1 MVSEHDEP
9 QAGGDVAARLDDLDR
24 KLDTIAGAMA
34 TVAARQTEL
43 DAAAD
48 AQRADLGLAL
58 EVLAGIADSLER
70 ADARTEDRLASIR
83 DAAAVPLADLQA
95 LLSARTDR
103 TEHQLTDL
111 VTRVE
116 AAVAGLAAP
125 ASPDAPPLPSG
136 VEDVVARLETAL
148 ADLPRPQDGWDTEP
162 APPAAAPPQLDA
174 LDDRLNELY
183 TALQSLSWQLPEVT
197 RQLGDLRQQVEQLTA
212 LAQPDEGGED
222 TGSMEE
228 RLRHHTDTAL
238 AGTLRVLDE
247 RLNGLRAAIRDA
259 APAPAP
265 QMGFEAGAVMGA
277 AQAAWNRLEQ
287 RLDSEFDDLGRQL
300 QAMGTLIEQALAT
313 AEAAANRPVVT
324 GEQLKRTAVSMK
336 DAVLQASR
344 SRRERRGG
352 PRGLGPGPR

>member
-1 MVSEHDEP
+1 MATSEHDEP
-9 QAGGDVAARLDDLDR
+9 ARSDDVAARLDDLDR

-34 TVAARQTEL
+34 AVAASQTDL
-43 DAAAD
+43 MAAAD
-48 AQRADLGLAL
+48 AHRADLGLAL

-70 ADARTEDRLASIR
+70 ADARTEDRLAAIR

-116 AAVAGLAAP
+116 AAVAGLEGPTGADTAG
-125 ASPDAPPLPSG
+125 LPSG
-136 VEDVVARLETAL
+136 LDDAVSRLEAAL
-148 ADLPRPQDGWDTEP
+148 ADLPRRGEGWDRDP
-162 APPAAAPPQLDA
+162 VPAAAPPQLGA

-183 TALQSLSWQLPEVT
+183 TALQSLSWQLPEIT
-197 RQLGDLRQQVEQLTA
+197 RQLGDLRQQVEDLSA
-212 LAQPDEGGED
+212 LALPDEDDETETMED
-222 TGSMEE
+222 

-238 AGTLRVLDE
+238 AGTLRVLDD

-259 APAPAP
+259 APAAAP

-352 PRGLGPGPR
+352 PRGLGPGAR